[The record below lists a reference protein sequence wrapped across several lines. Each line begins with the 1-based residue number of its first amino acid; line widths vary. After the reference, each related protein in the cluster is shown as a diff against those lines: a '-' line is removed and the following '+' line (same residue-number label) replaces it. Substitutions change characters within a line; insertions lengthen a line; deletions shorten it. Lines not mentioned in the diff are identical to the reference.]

1 MNIIKKG
8 EKVRKI
14 FLSFLLSLSLLGAA
28 ELNIYS
34 ARHYEADFQIIKK
47 FEEKTGIKV
56 KHTQAKASELIK
68 RLSLEGKNSVA
79 DIFITADIS
88 NLNEA
93 KEAGLLAPVE
103 SEVLKSVI
111 PAHLRDKDN
120 QWFSITKRARI
131 IAYNKNTNT
140 DIANMKNYEDLA
152 KPEFKSQIVMRS
164 ATAPYSKT
172 LLASII
178 ANNGKD
184 NAREWAKGL
193 LDNLATKPKGGDRD
207 QARQV
212 FAGEAKFAVMNTYYI
227 GLLKNSKNPKDVEV
241 GNALGII
248 FPNQDGRGTHINVS
262 GIAMTKASKN
272 QKEAKEF
279 MEFMLSPEIQ
289 KILTDI
295 NYEFPIRKDV
305 EVSQTVKDFG
315 EFKEDQIPV
324 SDIAKNVKEAVKI
337 YDEIGFR

>member
-1 MNIIKKG
+1 M
-8 EKVRKI
+8 RKI

-140 DIANMKNYEDLA
+140 DITNMKNYEDLA